1 MTSSTLASS
10 SLSNQ
15 LSYYSATV
23 RFYCDTRS
31 NYFNMQSKLK
41 IDSPMIMT
49 GKVTNHFM
57 ICNLTINWDYN
68 GAVIIIFDCFILD
81 FEVA

>member
-1 MTSSTLASS
+1 MT
-10 SLSNQ
+10 Q
-15 LSYYSATV
+15 
-23 RFYCDTRS
+23 DQII
-31 NYFNMQSKLK
+31 FNMQSKLK

-68 GAVIIIFDCFILD
+68 GAVIIILFSIVLSLILRLHKKLLYYQIKYAI
-81 FEVA
+81 FRAKLL

>member
-1 MTSSTLASS
+1 MT
-10 SLSNQ
+10 Q
-15 LSYYSATV
+15 
-23 RFYCDTRS
+23 DQII
-31 NYFNMQSKLK
+31 FNMQSKLK

-68 GAVIIIFDCFILD
+68 GAVIIIHCILIFDCFILR
-81 FEVA
+81 FEVAEEIIILSKKNMRLTC

>member
-1 MTSSTLASS
+1 MT
-10 SLSNQ
+10 Q
-15 LSYYSATV
+15 
-23 RFYCDTRS
+23 DQII
-31 NYFNMQSKLK
+31 FNMQSKLK

-68 GAVIIIFDCFILD
+68 GAVIIILFSIVLSLILRLHKKLLYYQIKYVIVRSKI
-81 FEVA
+81 EPV

>member
-1 MTSSTLASS
+1 MT
-10 SLSNQ
+10 Q
-15 LSYYSATV
+15 
-23 RFYCDTRS
+23 DQII
-31 NYFNMQSKLK
+31 FNMQSKLK

-68 GAVIIIFDCFILD
+68 GAVIIILFSIVLSLILRLHKKLLYYQIKYAIY
-81 FEVA
+81 VII